1 MFKMVDVVGGKM
13 TLESVVRELVHYMK
27 KSPKRL
33 IVDIQRKENGYHATV
48 WISQADFE
56 KGC

>member
-1 MFKMVDVVGGKM
+1 MVDVCGGKM
-13 TLESVVRELVHYMK
+13 TLKELNEEICNYMQR
-27 KSPKRL
+27 SPKRL
-33 IVDIQRKENGYHATV
+33 IVDIRLVKDGYHATV

>member
-1 MFKMVDVVGGKM
+1 MFKMVDVCGGKM
-13 TLESVVRELVHYMK
+13 TLKELNEEICNYMQR
-27 KSPKRL
+27 SPKRL
-33 IVDIQRKENGYHATV
+33 IVDIRLVEDGYHATV